1 MATLKIFMPLHEGTL
16 DYPYVGESGL
26 YMVGTYLME
35 FFNEVIA
42 GSSVFD
48 SCDYFF
54 DASALSA
61 IGQRN
66 LVCHILASS
75 GYSIATNHTS
85 QSLGPAGTTVFSTT
99 SKKVISEVY
108 MTAIDGDAA
117 KTRLLANLIIHEL
130 MHNKID
136 AQVTQ
141 NIVHNIVGGSVSKT
155 PTSSSSTPNAK
166 DIAAMKKRIAVDVP
180 QHTSFT

>member
-26 YMVGTYLME
+26 YMVGIYLME

-54 DASALSA
+54 DSSALSA
-61 IGQRN
+61 IGERD
-66 LVCHILASS
+66 LVCHILASQY
-75 GYSIATNHTS
+75 YSIAKNHTS
-85 QSLGPAGTTVFSTT
+85 KSLGPAGTTVFSTK
-99 SKKVISEVY
+99 SKKVITEVY

-136 AQVTQ
+136 AQVNQ

-155 PTSSSSTPNAK
+155 PISSSSTPTAK
-166 DIAAMKKRIAVDVP
+166 DIAAMKKRIAVNVP